1 MTCRL
6 RRRVLHSSALPVTD
20 DDGLHSIFLSDG
32 GDSGRV
38 TACPP
43 ASSVRLTTG
52 ATPLLLVATSRR
64 SSMGLE
70 QALRL
75 GERVVETLGINRD
88 RAAVIARLDR
98 QHQLSFLK
106 TGEPEQL
113 AAEPELRCAVIGL
126 STAYDSDLD
135 HAWRPL
141 AGR

>member
-106 TGEPEQL
+106 TGDPNSWPPSQDS
-113 AAEPELRCAVIGL
+113 AAPWSASPRLGPCGDERRGPR
-126 STAYDSDLD
+126 
-135 HAWRPL
+135 R
-141 AGR
+141 